1 MIQRPSAASGTWA
14 DDVEGFSLADAAV
27 FDVIVIIGAGICGL
41 AAAYELSR
49 RGQHAIVLERGEPF
63 AEQSAGLARI
73 FRIAHRRPALCRLA
87 MEARVGWQRWEA
99 ELGAGRL
106 LGSEGFVAVGPPVD
120 TAAALKV
127 AGAEFSWLDRREIAA
142 RIPFVCARWESG
154 VFDPL
159 GGSLRIRRALAAL
172 ARRVDIQR
180 REVMSVA
187 DDGSVTLADGA
198 VVRGDRVLICAGVQ
212 TPALFGP
219 LGVEFAPHTRFTYE
233 GADATGA
240 ACLSAP
246 EGYGLPLGSTGRW
259 AFGQEV
265 PDPATVRALFPSLSP
280 VGQVDC
286 VTVRSPWLDAGGDGW
301 AVARRGCIVALV
313 GSNLMKFGPLLGDL
327 LAQAA
332 LNDELPN
339 DLTIT

>member
-1 MIQRPSAASGTWA
+1 
-14 DDVEGFSLADAAV
+14 
-27 FDVIVIIGAGICGL
+27 VIVVIGAGICGL

-49 RGQHAIVLERGEPF
+49 RGERAIVFERGEPF

-73 FRIAHRRPALCRLA
+73 FRIAHRRPALCGLA
-87 MEARVGWQRWEA
+87 MNARVGWQRWEA

-106 LGSEGFVAVGPPVD
+106 LGSEGFIAVGAPGD
-120 TAAALKV
+120 TEAIAAAMTD
-127 AGAEFSWLDRREIAA
+127 AGAPFSWLDRSGIAA
-142 RIPFVCARWESG
+142 RIPFVAAPWEAG

-159 GGSLRIRRALAAL
+159 GGSLRIRRALLAL
-172 ARRVDIQR
+172 SQRVAISR
-180 REVMSVA
+180 AEVVSVA
-187 DDGSVTLADGA
+187 DDGSTRLADGA
-198 VVRGDRVLICAGVQ
+198 VVRGDGVLICAGVE

-259 AFGQEV
+259 AFGQQV
-265 PDPATVRALFPSLSP
+265 GDPATVRALFPSLSP

-286 VTVRSPWLDAGGDGW
+286 VTARAPWLDPGGDGW
-301 AVARRGCIVALV
+301 TVARRGRVVAFV
-313 GSNLMKFGPLLGDL
+313 GSNLMKFGPLLGEL
-327 LAQAA
+327 LAAAA
-332 LNDELPN
+332 LSDELPAE
-339 DLTIT
+339 LTLGHQSA

>member
-1 MIQRPSAASGTWA
+1 
-14 DDVEGFSLADAAV
+14 
-27 FDVIVIIGAGICGL
+27 VIAIIGAGICGL

-49 RGQHAIVLERGEPF
+49 RGESPIVLERGQPF

-73 FRIAHRRPALCRLA
+73 FRIAHRRPALCGLA
-87 MEARVGWQRWEA
+87 MKARDGWRRWEA
-99 ELGAGRL
+99 EFGAGRL
-106 LGSEGFVAVGPPVD
+106 LGSEGFIAAGAPTNTTA
-120 TAAALKV
+120 TAAAMDG
-127 AGAEFSWLDRREIAA
+127 AGATFSWLDRSEITA
-142 RIPFVCARWESG
+142 RIPFVAAPWETA

-159 GGSLRIRRALAAL
+159 GGSLRIRRALDAL
-172 ARRVDIQR
+172 ARRAVIKR
-180 REVMSVA
+180 GEVVSVA
-187 DDGSVTLADGA
+187 DDGATTLADGT
-198 VVRGDRVLICAGVQ
+198 VVHADRVLVCAGVQ

-286 VTVRSPWLDAGGDGW
+286 VTLRAPWLDSGGDGW
-301 AVARRGCIVALV
+301 TVARRGRVVAFI
-313 GSNLMKFGPLLGDL
+313 GSNLMKFGPLLGEL
-327 LAQAA
+327 LAQAV
-332 LNDELPN
+332 LTDELPS
-339 DLTIT
+339 DLTLS

>member
-1 MIQRPSAASGTWA
+1 
-14 DDVEGFSLADAAV
+14 
-27 FDVIVIIGAGICGL
+27 VIVVVGAGVCGL

-49 RGQHAIVLERGEPF
+49 RGEHATVFERGEPF

-73 FRIAHRRPALCRLA
+73 FRIAHRRPALCKLA
-87 MEARVGWQRWEA
+87 LQARVGWQRWEA

-106 LGSEGFVAVGPPVD
+106 LGSEGFIAAGPSED
-120 TAAALKV
+120 TLAATEAAMKE
-127 AGAEFSWLDRREIAA
+127 AGAAFSWLDRTEIAA
-142 RIPFVCARWESG
+142 RIPFVAAPWEAG
-154 VFDPL
+154 ILDPL
-159 GGSLRIRRALAAL
+159 GGSLRIRRALGAL
-172 ARRVDIQR
+172 ARRVDIR
-180 REVMSVA
+180 RGDVVSVG
-187 DDGSVTLADGA
+187 DDGLVTLADGA

-219 LGVEFAPHTRFTYE
+219 LGIEFAPHTRFTYE

-240 ACLSAP
+240 ACLSVP

-265 PDPATVRALFPSLSP
+265 ADPTTVRALFPSLSP

-286 VTVRSPWLDAGGDGW
+286 VTVRARWLDSGGDGW
-301 AVARRGCIVALV
+301 TVARRGRVVAFV

-327 LAQAA
+327 LAQAM
-332 LNDELPN
+332 LSNELPS
-339 DLTIT
+339 DLT